1 MTDLVKTVPQAQRHP
16 KRWLLEEH
24 LPGGSIRW
32 HCFEHER
39 ASGTMSPMMID
50 TRPIQLALIALFT
63 VTTVTSYVLFGKP
76 VDDRMA
82 KINQEVVHVAR
93 R

>member
-1 MTDLVKTVPQAQRHP
+1 MPRDAVTTP
-16 KRWLLEEH
+16 
-24 LPGGSIRW
+24 
-32 HCFEHER
+32 
-39 ASGTMSPMMID
+39 
-50 TRPIQLALIALFT
+50 LALVGMFALIMS
-63 VTTVTSYVLFGKP
+63 SYVLFGKP

>member
-1 MTDLVKTVPQAQRHP
+1 
-16 KRWLLEEH
+16 
-24 LPGGSIRW
+24 
-32 HCFEHER
+32 
-39 ASGTMSPMMID
+39 MID

-63 VTTVTSYVLFGKP
+63 VTTVTSYVLFGKS